1 MKKQLFNQIAN
12 SIICNMPIQTAEIF
26 ELSVAERLMLVENIW
41 DSIAKD
47 SVEFELSQELR
58 DELDRRME
66 EHYKNPSAGIS
77 WEEMEAKLSR
87 LR

>member
-1 MKKQLFNQIAN
+1 
-12 SIICNMPIQTAEIF
+12 MPIQTAEIF

>member
-1 MKKQLFNQIAN
+1 
-12 SIICNMPIQTAEIF
+12 MPIQTAEIF

-58 DELDRRME
+58 DELDRRIE